1 MQTIDARG
9 LSCPQPLILT
19 TRAMKQ
25 STASFDVL
33 IDDVVAREN
42 ILRMLSERYNLQ
54 PVVET
59 DGAEMRIQ
67 IRR

>member
-19 TRAMKQ
+19 TRAMRQ
-25 STASFDVL
+25 SDASFDVL
-33 IDDVVAREN
+33 IDDAVAREN
-42 ILRMLSERYNLQ
+42 ILRMLAERYDLH
-54 PVVET
+54 PAVET
-59 DGAEMRIQ
+59 SGAEMRIQ